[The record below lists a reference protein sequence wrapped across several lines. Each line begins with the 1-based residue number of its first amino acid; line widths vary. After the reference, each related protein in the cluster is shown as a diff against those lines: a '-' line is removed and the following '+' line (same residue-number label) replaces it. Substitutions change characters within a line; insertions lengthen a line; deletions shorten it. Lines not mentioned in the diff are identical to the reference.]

1 MALRQSLELQL
12 GARVLPTMLSIPNAH
27 EAFDESGA
35 LKSERNQH
43 MASRLADQMLTA
55 VAPRALTV
63 QPAPPQ

>member
-43 MASRLADQMLTA
+43 IASRLAAQMLTA
-55 VAPRALTV
+55 LAPHR
-63 QPAPPQ
+63 